1 MRELNVFWW
10 GSTENEY
17 QWLIQRIQAYQPQ
30 ANSHVQ
36 LEIVSGPLESLLER
50 LHSQTADRVIVAKQN
65 RWEYPAIEM
74 QQLSSD
80 FPEVPVAL
88 CLGDYWLG
96 WKRTGAGHLTSLP
109 HLSLPWFRW
118 WDAWIHWLE
127 ADDESKFGPFPIDR
141 PGAIFQFPKIL
152 NQSDLNTESLG
163 WIFCSDMALVEAWQ
177 FALGD
182 QFRHYRDIGLTTNE
196 TLHNEKPA
204 WIVWDDSC
212 MPTWCG
218 AEASLQIATEQLQS
232 LASAYPRA
240 KLWASWTFPT
250 WSIIE
255 RMKNAGVSAELL
267 GKPYLLS
274 TVHTATD
281 NDLLADAII
290 SEASKND

>member
-1 MRELNVFWW
+1 MRELNVVWW

-17 QWLIQRIQAYQPQ
+17 QWLIQRISAYQPQ
-30 ANSHVQ
+30 ASSGVQ
-36 LEIVSGPLESLLER
+36 LEIVSGPLESLLEK
-50 LHSQTADRVIVAKQN
+50 LNSQTTDRLIIAKQN
-65 RWEYPAIEM
+65 RWEYSASEM
-74 QQLSSD
+74 QQLASD

-96 WKRTGAGHLTSLP
+96 WKRTGAAHLTSLP

-152 NQSDLNTESLG
+152 NQQDDPNSKSLG
-163 WIFCSDMALVEAWQ
+163 WIFCSDMALVEAWK

-182 QFRHYRDIGLTTNE
+182 QFRHYRDISLATNE
-196 TLHNEKPA
+196 TSHDETPA

-212 MPTWCG
+212 MPTWRG

-232 LASAYPRA
+232 LANSYPRA
-240 KLWASWTFPT
+240 KLWASWTLPT
-250 WSIIE
+250 WSIIQ
-255 RMKNAGVSAELL
+255 RLKNAGVSAELL

-274 TVHTATD
+274 CC
-281 NDLLADAII
+281 
-290 SEASKND
+290 